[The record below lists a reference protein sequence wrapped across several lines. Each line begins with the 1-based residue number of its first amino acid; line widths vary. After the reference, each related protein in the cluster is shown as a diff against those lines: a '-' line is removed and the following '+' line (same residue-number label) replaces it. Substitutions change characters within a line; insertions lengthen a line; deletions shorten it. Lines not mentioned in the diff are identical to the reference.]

1 MADNTPTTNPSSSSP
16 ERDEKIRKLV
26 FELDDLPWEIWK
38 KFEAAM
44 LAAQRATAGL
54 SYGEICD
61 AQYEAQETVMREF
74 GVKRPSRIVIRPAFT
89 VVS

>member
-1 MADNTPTTNPSSSSP
+1 MADKSNTTNPSSSSP
-16 ERDEKIRKLV
+16 E
-26 FELDDLPWEIWK
+26 LDDLPLAIWK

-44 LAAQRATAGL
+44 LAAQRASAGL

-74 GVKRPSRIVIRPAFT
+74 GVKRPSRVVIRPAFT
-89 VVS
+89 SCHD